1 MNCKNC
7 QTSLKESDLFC
18 SNCGGKI
25 IRNRLTF
32 RNLFENFSEQFLNYD
47 NKFLQTFLCLITKP
61 EEVIGSYIDGVRKK
75 YVNPISYFAITI
87 TLAGLQMFLIS
98 KFFPEGLDL
107 SNLVA
112 EDQSQIQMSKDWMN
126 YMIEYQS
133 LMLMSFIPLYA
144 LVSKIVFFN
153 KKKYNYTEHLV
164 MFLYILSQL
173 TLIMILPTLISLALG
188 FDMGNIAIYTM
199 IFQIGFSA
207 YCLKRVFNL
216 SLKGILLKT
225 LLFFVVGIALYLICI
240 ILFVIIMIIYYGGIV
255 EFSKAMKPT

>member
-7 QTSLKESDLFC
+7 HTSISDTDLFC
-18 SNCGGKI
+18 KNCGGKI

-47 NKFLQTFLCLITKP
+47 NKFLQTFICLLTKP
-61 EEVIGSYIDGVRKK
+61 EEVIGSYVDGVRKK
-75 YVNPISYFAITI
+75 YVNPISFFAISI

-98 KFFPEGLDL
+98 KFFPESLDL
-107 SNLVA
+107 SAIVV
-112 EDQSQIQMSKDWMN
+112 EDQAKISNEFMN
-126 YMIEYQS
+126 RMIEYQS
-133 LMLMSFIPLYA
+133 LMLMSFVPLYA
-144 LVSKIVFFN
+144 LISKIVFFN

-173 TLIMILPTLISLALG
+173 TLLMILPTLISLALG
-188 FDMGNIAIYTM
+188 YDMGNIAIFTM
-199 IFQIGFSA
+199 LLQVGFSA
-207 YCLKRVFNL
+207 YSLKRVFNL
-216 SLKGILLKT
+216 SLKGIILKT
-225 LLFFVVGIALYLICI
+225 LLFFVVGIVFYLIFI